1 MARMTKR
8 SDGRYQL
15 KVTTPN
21 GPKVVY
27 GKTQADAKR
36 KADEMRRSGPAG
48 ALCESK
54 WTVFGHMIKSQML
67 SGPESRLIPG
77 LIGSGGRI

>member
-15 KVTTPN
+15 KVTTPD

-27 GKTQADAKR
+27 GKTQADTKR
-36 KADEMRRSGPAG
+36 KADEMRERIKDGAPVRDASRSLADWL
-48 ALCESK
+48 AE
-54 WTVFGHMIKSQML
+54 WEATT
-67 SGPESRLIPG
+67 
-77 LIGSGGRI
+77 